1 MDVSSL
7 THRHC
12 GAELHKKPTLKDV
25 ASEAQVS
32 TATVARVVHGRG
44 FVSQKSRKRVEEAI
58 EKTGYRLNILAQ
70 SLRRQRTKT
79 IGHLLTSIS
88 PNPFFAG
95 VELGVEYEAIQHG
108 YSVLIWN
115 VFEDAKREA
124 LGVETFIQRQVDA
137 IIFTTPIEPQNVQ
150 TVLSAHIPVV
160 QVERPTP
167 VKSHMVLIDN
177 HAGAVSAVEYLIG
190 LGHKRIGYIGGDQ
203 LGYRTNL
210 SVDEQ
215 RLSGYRDALRNHGIT
230 PSEAWYASGKYYS
243 LEDGYRIME
252 KFLERGEVTAVMTAC
267 DILAAGALQAIYQH
281 NLRVPEDISL
291 VGFDDT
297 YASYLSPPLTTV
309 QQPMFEIGQMAAR
322 IAIDVLDRSAQAQS
336 EPYRVEHLSTRL
348 SVRASTGKPKR

>member
-1 MDVSSL
+1 M
-7 THRHC
+7 
-12 GAELHKKPTLKDV
+12 HKNPTLKDV
-25 ASEAQVS
+25 ANEAQVS
-32 TATVARVVHGRG
+32 TATVARVLHRRG
-44 FVSQKSRKRVEEAI
+44 FVSKASRKRVEEAI

-70 SLRRQRTKT
+70 SLRRQRTRT

-115 VFEDAKREA
+115 VFEDARRET

-137 IIFTTPIEPQNVQ
+137 IIFTTPIEPQNVE
-150 TVLSAHIPVV
+150 TVLAAHIPVV

-167 VKSHMVLIDN
+167 VQSHQVLVDN
-177 HAGAVSAVEYLIG
+177 HAGAASAVEHLIG
-190 LGHKRIGYIGGDQ
+190 LGHKRIGYIGGEK
-203 LGYRTNL
+203 LAYRTNL

-215 RLSGYRDALRNHGIT
+215 RLAGYRDALSNHGIT
-230 PSEAWYASGKYYS
+230 PDNDWYASGKYYS

-252 KFLERGEVTAVMTAC
+252 KFLERGDITAVLTAC
-267 DILAAGALQAIYQH
+267 DILAAGALQSIYRR
-281 NLRVPEDISL
+281 NLRIPDDISV

-309 QQPMFEIGQMAAR
+309 QQPMFEIGQVAAR
-322 IAIDVLDRSAQAQS
+322 IAIEALDAAVSDKGDA
-336 EPYRVEHLSTRL
+336 YRVEHLSTRL
-348 SVRASTGKPKR
+348 TVRSSTGKPKR